1 MRQQPS
7 RAQNLAY
14 AATAASSGCIGLIV
28 IFAALLL
35 GIWLSVQFQSKA
47 ILLAVLLL
55 SVPLALF
62 LMVRSA
68 LGSVAKIQPQPPR
81 TKRQPGT
88 QEED

>member
-28 IFAALLL
+28 IFGALLL
-35 GIWLSVQFQSKA
+35 GSWLSAQFQSRA